1 MDTGWRIYLIEG
13 TYAERISTRLNPA
26 ALPLGYIYPIFIF
39 TTFAQ
44 ILFLSFFLDT
54 KVYGLAV
61 MQSVWEWQWHALSL
75 FDSVSIDNLWVL
87 DFVQSITHNGIY
99 LVLSNFP
106 SGFCHPNTA
115 LKVAAC

>member
-61 MQSVWEWQWHALSL
+61 MQSVWEWQWHTLSL
-75 FDSVSIDNLWVL
+75 FDSVSIDNL
-87 DFVQSITHNGIY
+87 
-99 LVLSNFP
+99 
-106 SGFCHPNTA
+106 
-115 LKVAAC
+115 

>member
-44 ILFLSFFLDT
+44 ILFLSLFSRHQ
-54 KVYGLAV
+54 G
-61 MQSVWEWQWHALSL
+61 VWAR
-75 FDSVSIDNLWVL
+75 
-87 DFVQSITHNGIY
+87 
-99 LVLSNFP
+99 SNAECMGMAMARIVP
-106 SGFCHPNTA
+106 
-115 LKVAAC
+115 V